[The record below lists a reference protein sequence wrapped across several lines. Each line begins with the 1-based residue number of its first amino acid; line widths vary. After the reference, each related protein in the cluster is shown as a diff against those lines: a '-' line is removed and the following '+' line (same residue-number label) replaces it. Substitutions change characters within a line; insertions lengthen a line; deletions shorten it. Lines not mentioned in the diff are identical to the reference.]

1 MGRLAAWGERTGQ
14 ARSTRKSAGTAQ
26 TPAKGSPESA
36 VPSDTAKA
44 EATSSEQGSARTAQ
58 SASFN
63 ELFTRALREL
73 RGVDLSDSDLRAME
87 DSLPDHLRMTFVVH
101 DHDGRELG
109 SGKDLGYL
117 KRTLAGATDRAL
129 RTAVRQALSEAQK
142 RSAKTA
148 QTQGEPQ
155 AGEVSTEADAFTTA
169 QATAPNAGAKVPA
182 GAASAMESG
191 EQELFADNLE
201 AFPSAP
207 LPQSV
212 ESRAQGLLI
221 RAFPALVPQGDRDNP
236 LAGVRVMANASQA
249 RSEHRL
255 GIANLVLR
263 AIRLSTK
270 RVSTRWTGR
279 EALMLTS
286 TPYPSTEALIADAQ
300 LASVRAL
307 SDTLAGERGLWAIRD
322 ASAFEDLCTRIRDRH
337 EDQVYSIIEVVVR
350 AMESWAQLQD
360 RLAEASGPAY
370 SNLRSDVQEI
380 ASSLVFDGF
389 IAATP
394 LERLLNLPRYIQ
406 AQSVRLRKALRSPA
420 DVSRDEKSRMA
431 LSQIDEEVEELR
443 ELMDTRPFD
452 GRHEAA
458 FEELLWMREELRVS
472 LFAQELGTARK
483 ISPQRMLA
491 AIDRLHEAI

>member
-1 MGRLAAWGERTGQ
+1 
-14 ARSTRKSAGTAQ
+14 
-26 TPAKGSPESA
+26 
-36 VPSDTAKA
+36 
-44 EATSSEQGSARTAQ
+44 
-58 SASFN
+58 
-63 ELFTRALREL
+63 
-73 RGVDLSDSDLRAME
+73 
-87 DSLPDHLRMTFVVH
+87 
-101 DHDGRELG
+101 
-109 SGKDLGYL
+109 
-117 KRTLAGATDRAL
+117 
-129 RTAVRQALSEAQK
+129 
-142 RSAKTA
+142 
-148 QTQGEPQ
+148 
-155 AGEVSTEADAFTTA
+155 
-169 QATAPNAGAKVPA
+169 
-182 GAASAMESG
+182 
-191 EQELFADNLE
+191 
-201 AFPSAP
+201 
-207 LPQSV
+207 
-212 ESRAQGLLI
+212 
-221 RAFPALVPQGDRDNP
+221 
-236 LAGVRVMANASQA
+236 
-249 RSEHRL
+249 
-255 GIANLVLR
+255 
-263 AIRLSTK
+263 
-270 RVSTRWTGR
+270 
-279 EALMLTS
+279 MLTS

-322 ASAFEDLCTRIRDRH
+322 ASAFEDLSTRIRDRH

-370 SNLRSDVQEI
+370 SNLRSDVQAI

>member
-1 MGRLAAWGERTGQ
+1 
-14 ARSTRKSAGTAQ
+14 
-26 TPAKGSPESA
+26 
-36 VPSDTAKA
+36 
-44 EATSSEQGSARTAQ
+44 
-58 SASFN
+58 
-63 ELFTRALREL
+63 
-73 RGVDLSDSDLRAME
+73 
-87 DSLPDHLRMTFVVH
+87 
-101 DHDGRELG
+101 
-109 SGKDLGYL
+109 
-117 KRTLAGATDRAL
+117 
-129 RTAVRQALSEAQK
+129 
-142 RSAKTA
+142 
-148 QTQGEPQ
+148 
-155 AGEVSTEADAFTTA
+155 
-169 QATAPNAGAKVPA
+169 
-182 GAASAMESG
+182 
-191 EQELFADNLE
+191 
-201 AFPSAP
+201 
-207 LPQSV
+207 
-212 ESRAQGLLI
+212 
-221 RAFPALVPQGDRDNP
+221 
-236 LAGVRVMANASQA
+236 
-249 RSEHRL
+249 
-255 GIANLVLR
+255 
-263 AIRLSTK
+263 
-270 RVSTRWTGR
+270 
-279 EALMLTS
+279 MLTS

-389 IAATP
+389 IAAMP

>member
-1 MGRLAAWGERTGQ
+1 
-14 ARSTRKSAGTAQ
+14 
-26 TPAKGSPESA
+26 
-36 VPSDTAKA
+36 
-44 EATSSEQGSARTAQ
+44 
-58 SASFN
+58 
-63 ELFTRALREL
+63 
-73 RGVDLSDSDLRAME
+73 
-87 DSLPDHLRMTFVVH
+87 
-101 DHDGRELG
+101 
-109 SGKDLGYL
+109 
-117 KRTLAGATDRAL
+117 
-129 RTAVRQALSEAQK
+129 
-142 RSAKTA
+142 
-148 QTQGEPQ
+148 
-155 AGEVSTEADAFTTA
+155 
-169 QATAPNAGAKVPA
+169 
-182 GAASAMESG
+182 
-191 EQELFADNLE
+191 
-201 AFPSAP
+201 
-207 LPQSV
+207 
-212 ESRAQGLLI
+212 
-221 RAFPALVPQGDRDNP
+221 
-236 LAGVRVMANASQA
+236 
-249 RSEHRL
+249 
-255 GIANLVLR
+255 
-263 AIRLSTK
+263 
-270 RVSTRWTGR
+270 
-279 EALMLTS
+279 MLTS

-322 ASAFEDLCTRIRDRH
+322 ASAFEDLSTRIRDRH

-360 RLAEASGPAY
+360 HLAEASGPAY
-370 SNLRSDVQEI
+370 ASLRSDVQAI

>member
-1 MGRLAAWGERTGQ
+1 
-14 ARSTRKSAGTAQ
+14 
-26 TPAKGSPESA
+26 
-36 VPSDTAKA
+36 
-44 EATSSEQGSARTAQ
+44 
-58 SASFN
+58 
-63 ELFTRALREL
+63 
-73 RGVDLSDSDLRAME
+73 ME

-155 AGEVSTEADAFTTA
+155 AGEVSTEADTVTTA
-169 QATAPNAGAKVPA
+169 HLPAPNADSKAPA
-182 GAASAMESG
+182 AVASAMESG

-263 AIRLSTK
+263 TIRLSTK

-322 ASAFEDLCTRIRDRH
+322 ASAFEDLSTRIRDRH

-370 SNLRSDVQEI
+370 SSLRSDVQAI

>member
-1 MGRLAAWGERTGQ
+1 
-14 ARSTRKSAGTAQ
+14 
-26 TPAKGSPESA
+26 
-36 VPSDTAKA
+36 
-44 EATSSEQGSARTAQ
+44 
-58 SASFN
+58 
-63 ELFTRALREL
+63 
-73 RGVDLSDSDLRAME
+73 
-87 DSLPDHLRMTFVVH
+87 
-101 DHDGRELG
+101 
-109 SGKDLGYL
+109 
-117 KRTLAGATDRAL
+117 
-129 RTAVRQALSEAQK
+129 
-142 RSAKTA
+142 
-148 QTQGEPQ
+148 
-155 AGEVSTEADAFTTA
+155 
-169 QATAPNAGAKVPA
+169 
-182 GAASAMESG
+182 
-191 EQELFADNLE
+191 
-201 AFPSAP
+201 
-207 LPQSV
+207 
-212 ESRAQGLLI
+212 
-221 RAFPALVPQGDRDNP
+221 
-236 LAGVRVMANASQA
+236 
-249 RSEHRL
+249 
-255 GIANLVLR
+255 
-263 AIRLSTK
+263 
-270 RVSTRWTGR
+270 
-279 EALMLTS
+279 MLTS

-322 ASAFEDLCTRIRDRH
+322 ASAFEDLSTRIRDRH

-370 SNLRSDVQEI
+370 ASLRDDVQAI

>member
-1 MGRLAAWGERTGQ
+1 
-14 ARSTRKSAGTAQ
+14 
-26 TPAKGSPESA
+26 
-36 VPSDTAKA
+36 
-44 EATSSEQGSARTAQ
+44 
-58 SASFN
+58 
-63 ELFTRALREL
+63 
-73 RGVDLSDSDLRAME
+73 
-87 DSLPDHLRMTFVVH
+87 
-101 DHDGRELG
+101 
-109 SGKDLGYL
+109 
-117 KRTLAGATDRAL
+117 
-129 RTAVRQALSEAQK
+129 
-142 RSAKTA
+142 
-148 QTQGEPQ
+148 
-155 AGEVSTEADAFTTA
+155 
-169 QATAPNAGAKVPA
+169 
-182 GAASAMESG
+182 
-191 EQELFADNLE
+191 
-201 AFPSAP
+201 
-207 LPQSV
+207 
-212 ESRAQGLLI
+212 
-221 RAFPALVPQGDRDNP
+221 
-236 LAGVRVMANASQA
+236 
-249 RSEHRL
+249 
-255 GIANLVLR
+255 
-263 AIRLSTK
+263 
-270 RVSTRWTGR
+270 
-279 EALMLTS
+279 MLTS

-322 ASAFEDLCTRIRDRH
+322 ASAFEDLSTRIRDRH

-370 SNLRSDVQEI
+370 ASLRDDVQAI

-406 AQSVRLRKALRSPA
+406 AQSVRLRKALRSPT

>member
-1 MGRLAAWGERTGQ
+1 
-14 ARSTRKSAGTAQ
+14 
-26 TPAKGSPESA
+26 
-36 VPSDTAKA
+36 
-44 EATSSEQGSARTAQ
+44 
-58 SASFN
+58 
-63 ELFTRALREL
+63 
-73 RGVDLSDSDLRAME
+73 
-87 DSLPDHLRMTFVVH
+87 
-101 DHDGRELG
+101 
-109 SGKDLGYL
+109 
-117 KRTLAGATDRAL
+117 
-129 RTAVRQALSEAQK
+129 
-142 RSAKTA
+142 
-148 QTQGEPQ
+148 
-155 AGEVSTEADAFTTA
+155 
-169 QATAPNAGAKVPA
+169 
-182 GAASAMESG
+182 
-191 EQELFADNLE
+191 
-201 AFPSAP
+201 
-207 LPQSV
+207 
-212 ESRAQGLLI
+212 
-221 RAFPALVPQGDRDNP
+221 
-236 LAGVRVMANASQA
+236 
-249 RSEHRL
+249 
-255 GIANLVLR
+255 
-263 AIRLSTK
+263 
-270 RVSTRWTGR
+270 
-279 EALMLTS
+279 MLTS

-360 RLAEASGPAY
+360 HLAEASGPAY
-370 SNLRSDVQEI
+370 ASLRSDVQAI

>member
-1 MGRLAAWGERTGQ
+1 M
-14 ARSTRKSAGTAQ
+14 
-26 TPAKGSPESA
+26 
-36 VPSDTAKA
+36 
-44 EATSSEQGSARTAQ
+44 
-58 SASFN
+58 
-63 ELFTRALREL
+63 
-73 RGVDLSDSDLRAME
+73 
-87 DSLPDHLRMTFVVH
+87 
-101 DHDGRELG
+101 
-109 SGKDLGYL
+109 
-117 KRTLAGATDRAL
+117 
-129 RTAVRQALSEAQK
+129 
-142 RSAKTA
+142 
-148 QTQGEPQ
+148 
-155 AGEVSTEADAFTTA
+155 
-169 QATAPNAGAKVPA
+169 
-182 GAASAMESG
+182 
-191 EQELFADNLE
+191 
-201 AFPSAP
+201 
-207 LPQSV
+207 
-212 ESRAQGLLI
+212 
-221 RAFPALVPQGDRDNP
+221 
-236 LAGVRVMANASQA
+236 
-249 RSEHRL
+249 
-255 GIANLVLR
+255 
-263 AIRLSTK
+263 
-270 RVSTRWTGR
+270 
-279 EALMLTS
+279 
-286 TPYPSTEALIADAQ
+286 
-300 LASVRAL
+300 RAL

-370 SNLRSDVQEI
+370 SSLRSDVQEI

>member
-1 MGRLAAWGERTGQ
+1 M
-14 ARSTRKSAGTAQ
+14 
-26 TPAKGSPESA
+26 
-36 VPSDTAKA
+36 
-44 EATSSEQGSARTAQ
+44 
-58 SASFN
+58 
-63 ELFTRALREL
+63 
-73 RGVDLSDSDLRAME
+73 
-87 DSLPDHLRMTFVVH
+87 
-101 DHDGRELG
+101 
-109 SGKDLGYL
+109 
-117 KRTLAGATDRAL
+117 
-129 RTAVRQALSEAQK
+129 
-142 RSAKTA
+142 
-148 QTQGEPQ
+148 
-155 AGEVSTEADAFTTA
+155 
-169 QATAPNAGAKVPA
+169 
-182 GAASAMESG
+182 
-191 EQELFADNLE
+191 
-201 AFPSAP
+201 
-207 LPQSV
+207 
-212 ESRAQGLLI
+212 
-221 RAFPALVPQGDRDNP
+221 
-236 LAGVRVMANASQA
+236 
-249 RSEHRL
+249 
-255 GIANLVLR
+255 
-263 AIRLSTK
+263 
-270 RVSTRWTGR
+270 
-279 EALMLTS
+279 
-286 TPYPSTEALIADAQ
+286 
-300 LASVRAL
+300 RAL
-307 SDTLAGERGLWAIRD
+307 SDPLAGERGLWAIRD

-406 AQSVRLRKALRSPA
+406 AQSVRLLKALRSPA

>member
-1 MGRLAAWGERTGQ
+1 
-14 ARSTRKSAGTAQ
+14 
-26 TPAKGSPESA
+26 
-36 VPSDTAKA
+36 
-44 EATSSEQGSARTAQ
+44 
-58 SASFN
+58 
-63 ELFTRALREL
+63 
-73 RGVDLSDSDLRAME
+73 
-87 DSLPDHLRMTFVVH
+87 
-101 DHDGRELG
+101 
-109 SGKDLGYL
+109 
-117 KRTLAGATDRAL
+117 
-129 RTAVRQALSEAQK
+129 
-142 RSAKTA
+142 
-148 QTQGEPQ
+148 
-155 AGEVSTEADAFTTA
+155 
-169 QATAPNAGAKVPA
+169 
-182 GAASAMESG
+182 
-191 EQELFADNLE
+191 
-201 AFPSAP
+201 
-207 LPQSV
+207 
-212 ESRAQGLLI
+212 
-221 RAFPALVPQGDRDNP
+221 
-236 LAGVRVMANASQA
+236 
-249 RSEHRL
+249 
-255 GIANLVLR
+255 
-263 AIRLSTK
+263 
-270 RVSTRWTGR
+270 
-279 EALMLTS
+279 MLTS

-307 SDTLAGERGLWAIRD
+307 SDTLAGDRGLWAIRD
-322 ASAFEDLCTRIRDRH
+322 ASAFEDLSTRIRDRH

-370 SNLRSDVQEI
+370 ASLRSDVQAI

-394 LERLLNLPRYIQ
+394 LERLLNLPRYVQ

-420 DVSRDEKSRMA
+420 DVARDEKSRMA

>member
-1 MGRLAAWGERTGQ
+1 
-14 ARSTRKSAGTAQ
+14 
-26 TPAKGSPESA
+26 
-36 VPSDTAKA
+36 
-44 EATSSEQGSARTAQ
+44 
-58 SASFN
+58 
-63 ELFTRALREL
+63 
-73 RGVDLSDSDLRAME
+73 
-87 DSLPDHLRMTFVVH
+87 
-101 DHDGRELG
+101 
-109 SGKDLGYL
+109 
-117 KRTLAGATDRAL
+117 
-129 RTAVRQALSEAQK
+129 
-142 RSAKTA
+142 
-148 QTQGEPQ
+148 
-155 AGEVSTEADAFTTA
+155 
-169 QATAPNAGAKVPA
+169 
-182 GAASAMESG
+182 
-191 EQELFADNLE
+191 
-201 AFPSAP
+201 
-207 LPQSV
+207 
-212 ESRAQGLLI
+212 
-221 RAFPALVPQGDRDNP
+221 
-236 LAGVRVMANASQA
+236 
-249 RSEHRL
+249 
-255 GIANLVLR
+255 
-263 AIRLSTK
+263 
-270 RVSTRWTGR
+270 
-279 EALMLTS
+279 MLTS

-307 SDTLAGERGLWAIRD
+307 SDTLAGDRGLWAIRD
-322 ASAFEDLCTRIRDRH
+322 ASAFEDLSTSIRDRH

-360 RLAEASGPAY
+360 RLADASGPAY
-370 SNLRSDVQEI
+370 SSLRSDVQAI

-491 AIDRLHEAI
+491 AIDRLREAI

>member
-1 MGRLAAWGERTGQ
+1 
-14 ARSTRKSAGTAQ
+14 
-26 TPAKGSPESA
+26 
-36 VPSDTAKA
+36 
-44 EATSSEQGSARTAQ
+44 
-58 SASFN
+58 
-63 ELFTRALREL
+63 
-73 RGVDLSDSDLRAME
+73 
-87 DSLPDHLRMTFVVH
+87 
-101 DHDGRELG
+101 
-109 SGKDLGYL
+109 
-117 KRTLAGATDRAL
+117 
-129 RTAVRQALSEAQK
+129 
-142 RSAKTA
+142 
-148 QTQGEPQ
+148 
-155 AGEVSTEADAFTTA
+155 
-169 QATAPNAGAKVPA
+169 
-182 GAASAMESG
+182 
-191 EQELFADNLE
+191 
-201 AFPSAP
+201 
-207 LPQSV
+207 
-212 ESRAQGLLI
+212 
-221 RAFPALVPQGDRDNP
+221 
-236 LAGVRVMANASQA
+236 
-249 RSEHRL
+249 
-255 GIANLVLR
+255 
-263 AIRLSTK
+263 
-270 RVSTRWTGR
+270 
-279 EALMLTS
+279 MLTS

-360 RLAEASGPAY
+360 RLTEASGPAY
-370 SNLRSDVQEI
+370 SSLRSDVQEI

>member
-14 ARSTRKSAGTAQ
+14 ARSTRKTSETA
-26 TPAKGSPESA
+26 TAPESA
-36 VPSDTAKA
+36 SPGSTAEA
-44 EATSSEQGSARTAQ
+44 AATSSEHGTARSAQ

-63 ELFTRALREL
+63 DLFTRALREL

-142 RSAKTA
+142 RSARAA
-148 QTQGEPQ
+148 QAQGEPQ
-155 AGEVSTEADAFTTA
+155 AGAVPTGAETA
-169 QATAPNAGAKVPA
+169 TGAHPPAPNAGSTAPA

-191 EQELFADNLE
+191 EGELFADNLE
-201 AFPSAP
+201 TFPSTP
-207 LPQSV
+207 LPHSV

-255 GIANLVLR
+255 GIANLLLR

-300 LASVRAL
+300 LASVRTL

-322 ASAFEDLCTRIRDRH
+322 ASAFEDLSMRIRDRH

-360 RLAEASGPAY
+360 HLAEASGPAY
-370 SNLRSDVQEI
+370 ASLRDDVQAI

-420 DVSRDEKSRMA
+420 DVSRDEKSRAA

>member
-1 MGRLAAWGERTGQ
+1 
-14 ARSTRKSAGTAQ
+14 
-26 TPAKGSPESA
+26 
-36 VPSDTAKA
+36 
-44 EATSSEQGSARTAQ
+44 
-58 SASFN
+58 
-63 ELFTRALREL
+63 
-73 RGVDLSDSDLRAME
+73 
-87 DSLPDHLRMTFVVH
+87 
-101 DHDGRELG
+101 
-109 SGKDLGYL
+109 
-117 KRTLAGATDRAL
+117 
-129 RTAVRQALSEAQK
+129 
-142 RSAKTA
+142 
-148 QTQGEPQ
+148 
-155 AGEVSTEADAFTTA
+155 
-169 QATAPNAGAKVPA
+169 
-182 GAASAMESG
+182 
-191 EQELFADNLE
+191 
-201 AFPSAP
+201 
-207 LPQSV
+207 
-212 ESRAQGLLI
+212 
-221 RAFPALVPQGDRDNP
+221 
-236 LAGVRVMANASQA
+236 
-249 RSEHRL
+249 
-255 GIANLVLR
+255 
-263 AIRLSTK
+263 
-270 RVSTRWTGR
+270 
-279 EALMLTS
+279 MLTS

-322 ASAFEDLCTRIRDRH
+322 ASAFEDLSTRIRDRH

-360 RLAEASGPAY
+360 HLAEASGPAY
-370 SNLRSDVQEI
+370 ASLRSDVQAI

-420 DVSRDEKSRMA
+420 DVSRDEKSRAA

>member
-1 MGRLAAWGERTGQ
+1 
-14 ARSTRKSAGTAQ
+14 
-26 TPAKGSPESA
+26 
-36 VPSDTAKA
+36 
-44 EATSSEQGSARTAQ
+44 
-58 SASFN
+58 
-63 ELFTRALREL
+63 
-73 RGVDLSDSDLRAME
+73 
-87 DSLPDHLRMTFVVH
+87 
-101 DHDGRELG
+101 
-109 SGKDLGYL
+109 
-117 KRTLAGATDRAL
+117 
-129 RTAVRQALSEAQK
+129 
-142 RSAKTA
+142 
-148 QTQGEPQ
+148 
-155 AGEVSTEADAFTTA
+155 
-169 QATAPNAGAKVPA
+169 
-182 GAASAMESG
+182 
-191 EQELFADNLE
+191 
-201 AFPSAP
+201 
-207 LPQSV
+207 
-212 ESRAQGLLI
+212 
-221 RAFPALVPQGDRDNP
+221 
-236 LAGVRVMANASQA
+236 
-249 RSEHRL
+249 
-255 GIANLVLR
+255 
-263 AIRLSTK
+263 
-270 RVSTRWTGR
+270 
-279 EALMLTS
+279 MLTS

-307 SDTLAGERGLWAIRD
+307 SDTLAGDRGLWAIRD
-322 ASAFEDLCTRIRDRH
+322 ASAFEDLSTRIRDRH

-360 RLAEASGPAY
+360 HLAEASGPAY
-370 SNLRSDVQEI
+370 ASLRSDVQAI

-420 DVSRDEKSRMA
+420 DVSRDEKSRAA